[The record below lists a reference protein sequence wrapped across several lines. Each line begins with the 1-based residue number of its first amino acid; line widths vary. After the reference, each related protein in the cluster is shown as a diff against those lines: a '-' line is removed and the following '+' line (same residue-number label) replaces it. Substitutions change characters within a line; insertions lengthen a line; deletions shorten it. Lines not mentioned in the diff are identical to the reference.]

1 MNVSLYRGM
10 AYTLNGSS
18 TNRDISKLTV
28 IVYTHHLGRGSTMLK
43 LLVDKYTP
51 THISPHSH
59 VLYYVKDAVISFILS
74 GTVIKSIY

>member
-1 MNVSLYRGM
+1 
-10 AYTLNGSS
+10 
-18 TNRDISKLTV
+18 
-28 IVYTHHLGRGSTMLK
+28 MLK

-59 VLYYVKDAVISFILS
+59 VLYCVKDAVISFILS